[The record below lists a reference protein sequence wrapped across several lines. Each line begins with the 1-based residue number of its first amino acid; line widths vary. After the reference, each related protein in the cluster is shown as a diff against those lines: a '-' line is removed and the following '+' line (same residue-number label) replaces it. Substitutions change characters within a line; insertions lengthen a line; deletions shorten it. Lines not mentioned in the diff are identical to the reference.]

1 MILRIIAGSAIAL
14 GLGLM
19 TESVRAAQ
27 TFLCEDGR
35 VLQVELK
42 NLERL
47 KREDAC
53 VASHYGIK
61 VKLVPLPVKRPA
73 RPVVGALKGSKKPA
87 PPRREIGVVAASAT
101 SSFRNVRI
109 INARG
114 GGARWFQ
121 HRR

>member
-19 TESVRAAQ
+19 TENVHAAQ
-27 TFLCEDGR
+27 TFLCDDGR
-35 VLQVELK
+35 ILQVQMKDLA
-42 NLERL
+42 RL

-53 VASHYGIK
+53 VAAHYGMAFQP
-61 VKLVPLPVKRPA
+61 VPLPVKRPVRA
-73 RPVVGALKGSKKPA
+73 AGGVLKGSQTVA
-87 PPRREIGVVAASAT
+87 PDKSAIGALAQAT

-109 INARG
+109 INAQRG
-114 GGARWFQ
+114 GSEWFQ

>member
-1 MILRIIAGSAIAL
+1 MSG
-14 GLGLM
+14 
-19 TESVRAAQ
+19 T
-27 TFLCEDGR
+27 
-35 VLQVELK
+35 VLQVALR

-53 VASHYGIK
+53 VAAHYGMT
-61 VKLVPLPVKRPA
+61 VKLVPLPVKRPS
-73 RPVVGALKGSKKPA
+73 RRVVRKLKGSKKPA
-87 PPRREIGVVAASAT
+87 PPRREIGVVAARAT

-114 GGARWFQ
+114 GGAKWFQ